1 MIFFLLAWFA
11 RCEIRLEWLER
22 WERRGFQNEMLLYKG
37 FEAAIRR
44 YELFGN
50 HVGEISCDRVG

>member
-1 MIFFLLAWFA
+1 MFFVMDWFL
-11 RCEIRLEWLER
+11 RCNFHLEGLER

-37 FEAAIRR
+37 FEATIGR

-50 HVGEISCDRVG
+50 QVGEVSSERAG